1 MFSTAS
7 KSIAAYNKVHL
18 ENGVD
23 VANPHKLILML
34 FDGAILSL
42 SSAAQAIRAGNI
54 AEKGKLI
61 SSTLDIISGG
71 LQASLNLQVG
81 GELSERL
88 NNLYD
93 YMCQRLLTAN
103 LRNDVGAIEEV
114 SALLGELRSAWEEI
128 ANDPAVLQQNGSA
141 Q

>member
-114 SALLGELRSAWEEI
+114 SALLGELRGAWEEI

>member
-1 MFSTAS
+1 MYSTAN

-18 ENGVD
+18 EYGVD

-42 SSAAQAIRAGNI
+42 SSAAQAMRDGQI

-71 LQASLNLQVG
+71 LQASLNLQVE

-88 NNLYD
+88 NDLYN
-93 YMCQRLLTAN
+93 YMCERLLIAN
-103 LRNDVGAIEEV
+103 LRNDANAIAEV
-114 SALLGELRSAWEEI
+114 SALLTELRSGWQEI
-128 ANDPAVLQQNGSA
+128 AADPAVVQANGGSA
-141 Q
+141 

>member
-23 VANPHKLILML
+23 VANPHRLILML

-42 SSAAQAIRAGNI
+42 GSAAQAMREGNVG
-54 AEKGKLI
+54 EKGKLI
-61 SSTLDIISGG
+61 SSTLGIISGG

-88 NNLYD
+88 NGLYD
-93 YMCQRLLTAN
+93 YMCQRLLLAN
-103 LRNDVGAIEEV
+103 LHNDIAAIEEV
-114 SALLGELRSAWEEI
+114 ANLLSELRSGWQEI
-128 ANDPAVLQQNGSA
+128 ATDPAVVQSNGGSA
-141 Q
+141 

>member
-23 VANPHKLILML
+23 VANPHRLILML

-42 SSAAQAIRAGNI
+42 SSAAQAMRSGNT

-71 LQASLNLQVG
+71 LQASLNLQIG

-88 NNLYD
+88 NGLYD
-93 YMCQRLLTAN
+93 YMCQRLLYAN
-103 LRNDVGAIEEV
+103 LHNNTAAIEEV
-114 SALLGELRSAWEEI
+114 SALLVELRSAWEEI
-128 ANDPAVLQQNGSA
+128 ANDPAVLQQNRGG

>member
-23 VANPHKLILML
+23 VANPHRLILML

-61 SSTLDIISGG
+61 SATLDIISGG

-103 LRNDVGAIEEV
+103 LRNDVAAIEEV

>member
-42 SSAAQAIRAGNI
+42 SSAAQAMREGKVG
-54 AEKGKLI
+54 EKGKLI
-61 SSTLDIISGG
+61 SATLDIISGG

-81 GELSERL
+81 GELSDRL

-103 LRNDVGAIEEV
+103 LHNDIGAIEEV
-114 SALLGELRSAWEEI
+114 SSLLAELRSGWQEI
-128 ANDPAVLQQNGSA
+128 AADPAVVQANGGSA
-141 Q
+141 

>member
-7 KSIAAYNKVHL
+7 KSIAAYNKVHI

-23 VANPHKLILML
+23 VASPHKLILML

-42 SSAAQAIRAGNI
+42 GSAAQAIREGNT

-61 SSTLDIISGG
+61 SATLGIISGG
-71 LQASLNLQVG
+71 LQASLNLQIG

-88 NNLYD
+88 NGLYD
-93 YMCQRLLTAN
+93 YMSQRLLLAN
-103 LRNDVGAIEEV
+103 LHNDVGAITEV
-114 SALLGELRSAWEEI
+114 AGLLSELRSGWQEI
-128 ANDPAVLQQNGSA
+128 ASDPAVVQSNGAKS
-141 Q
+141 

>member
-23 VANPHKLILML
+23 VANPHRLILML

-42 SSAAQAIRAGNI
+42 SSAAQAMRSGNT

-71 LQASLNLQVG
+71 LQASLNLQIG

-88 NNLYD
+88 NGLYD
-93 YMCQRLLTAN
+93 YMCQRLLYAN
-103 LRNDVGAIEEV
+103 LHNNTAAIEEV
-114 SALLGELRSAWEEI
+114 SALLVELRSAWEEI
-128 ANDPAVLQQNGSA
+128 ANDPAVLLQNRGG

>member
-23 VANPHKLILML
+23 VANPHRLILML

-42 SSAAQAIRAGNI
+42 SSAAQAMRSGNT

-71 LQASLNLQVG
+71 LQASLNLQIG

-88 NNLYD
+88 NGLYD
-93 YMCQRLLTAN
+93 YMCQRLLYAN
-103 LRNDVGAIEEV
+103 LHNNTAAIEEV
-114 SALLGELRSAWEEI
+114 SALLVELRSAWEEI
-128 ANDPAVLQQNGSA
+128 ANDPAVLHQNRGG